1 MPSIECCQGEAQS
14 VGGDTK
20 NSFFSSSMNHLL
32 SEEERTDTVVV
43 SMKKSETLNLM
54 DYSNQGLAGRLQIQ
68 FRFEICLS
76 YLDKML
82 DCCIEMVRTV

>member
-20 NSFFSSSMNHLL
+20 KFFFSSTMNHLL
-32 SEEERTDTVVV
+32 SEEERTGTVVV

-54 DYSNQGLAGRLQIQ
+54 DYSNQGLVGRCQ
-68 FRFEICLS
+68 F
-76 YLDKML
+76 
-82 DCCIEMVRTV
+82 